1 LQFSSGDQLA
11 DIVVELLPAFA
22 FKLNHR
28 RQHGSKKQESLIK
41 TESYLRFVA
50 VGMDVG
56 MLQMVAIIST
66 YFQCLMEQMSCRP
79 GTNLRCFAASVG
91 APSLSRRAKQPR
103 SPVAALAEPDRSTHQ
118 QKLAHGR
125 ADFRFD
131 FQTAKV
137 VIARSEATKQS
148 ILFFARREWIASP
161 Q

>member
-79 GTNLRCFAASVG
+79 GHQPTLLRSFGRRAITVPSCEAAQVARCSLGG
-91 APSLSRRAKQPR
+91 AGQINTPAEAGARSRRFP
-103 SPVAALAEPDRSTHQ
+103 
-118 QKLAHGR
+118 
-125 ADFRFD
+125 
-131 FQTAKV
+131 
-137 VIARSEATKQS
+137 I
-148 ILFFARREWIASP
+148 
-161 Q
+161 